1 MPDKKKFEV
10 EVNLTINEFL
20 TIESETMQTA
30 EDDVQKLD
38 FDTLTCRIYPGGQ
51 ACLTNVQVIDV
62 LESEDDE

>member
-1 MPDKKKFEV
+1 MPDKKKFEI

-38 FDTLTCRIYPGGQ
+38 FDTLTSQIYEGGR
-51 ACLTNVQVIDV
+51 ACITNVEVIDV